1 MSNGAAFLH
10 KKLREE
16 LEDYIKTQYLA
27 KTPVLLHALEQ
38 KLDNEGT
45 LYQKPY
51 IESSPAYK
59 TVTDG
64 IRKAKIP
71 EWMKQYFAKLS
82 NTGIGVYPS
91 PFVHQIQALEA
102 AVNGQDVFVAT
113 GTGSGKT
120 ECFMWPL
127 MAKMADEARNR
138 KRSWEKRGV
147 RVVIMYP
154 MNALVSDQVSRLR
167 RLIGDK
173 DDKFLQVFRETCGN
187 GARRP
192 QFGMYT
198 GRTPYP
204 GNTATKTQDKK
215 LAKTLE
221 QIACLNGDNQEFLE
235 QLENSGKVPSKKHL
249 EEFILHLKEGE
260 HVTSPEDAELI
271 TRFEMQKC
279 TPDIL
284 ITNYSMLEYMLLRP
298 REKNIWDDTIQW
310 LRLDKSN
317 KLLFIIDEAHMY
329 RGAAGGEVAL
339 LIRRL
344 FHKLHIDRKQAQF
357 ILTTASMP
365 SGEAEDKAVMKF
377 ACDLAAADDSS
388 HICYLKGERAE
399 LKQTDLKNIP
409 FSKFEEAD
417 ASCLEDE
424 TKRLNAVNQFWQ
436 GVPGAPGSF
445 SDLPAAYN
453 WLYNHLLSYAP
464 FYKMIEKCR
473 GTAVSLDE
481 LAKDIFPDQEKAKAL
496 EAVGVLLAI
505 APMAKNKEGAILFPV
520 RMHML
525 FRGIKGI
532 YACTNPECPHSH
544 TDNTLS
550 LGELYLD
557 DGHLTCSECGSM
569 VYELINDRRC
579 GALFFKGYVSEEGM
593 HKNDC
598 EYLWHYPSQLPD
610 NDIKEIHLFIPDK
623 GFRDTKQ
630 DRTYPVK
637 ACYLDTRSGFIYFKD
652 DAMDGKPGV
661 RKLYYSTYDKNTPD
675 TLSFSSCPH
684 CKRPL
689 TITRLTSFAT
699 RGNQAFNSLIHRQF
713 QLEPPVSGKNPEKY
727 PNEGRKVLLF
737 SDSRQGAAKLARDMS
752 EISDMGA
759 ARQLFVMAIKQMCE
773 DGDNV
778 TLDQLYG
785 YFCAVAAKKNIL
797 LFHGDDRK
805 NFEENCLFENGNM
818 KRAERRKR
826 KYMPKLTMNDAPKR
840 MQEDVIRL
848 FAGGYN
854 TLYDSAEC
862 WLMPNEGTIDDIVDD
877 FISEGLYKDESAL
890 QPIGKELFNAWALN
904 IFDSC
909 VALGNNI
916 SDEIRRNVR
925 ASYSGYGLKSNWEFS
940 KVIKQIMGWKKGSKE
955 ESRWKTAFDDNF
967 LGISQVSGNK
977 YIKLTEVCPVY
988 DISHTWYRCNQCSGI
1003 TPFMLKGHCPR
1014 CGSENIHP
1022 MDDFQM
1028 EALTYW
1034 RKPIEEALQGA
1045 PIHIIDTEEHTA
1057 QLSHKDQRDDL
1068 WSKTEDYELRFQD
1081 IISGDETPVDI
1092 LSSTTTMEVGID
1104 IGSLIAVGLR
1114 NIPPM
1119 RENYQQRAGRA
1130 GRRGATLSTIVTFC
1144 EDGPHDTLY
1153 FDNPVP
1159 MLRGEPR
1166 KPWIDVQSL
1175 KLLERHMSMIM
1186 LQEFIQEVK
1195 PDSSL
1200 DDMEATSFLD
1210 NYLNDFYSFAD
1221 KYPFSHDDILI
1232 PKSDNALT
1240 RAGVRDWL
1248 REQLNKLKS
1257 KRIKH
1262 PELFEGDG
1270 KSVRPKSLL
1279 DALYE
1284 DGVIPTYSFPKN
1296 VVSTY
1301 ISDGNGKIK
1310 YDVDR
1315 GLDVAIGEYAPG
1327 RAIVVDKQTYQIG
1340 GFYYPGSEWKSKNRN
1355 PASTYMKDPNYL
1367 KPICK
1372 CNDCGWFDVTGEN
1385 IESCPFCGSHNL
1397 QRDSREMLRP
1407 WGFAPKDGKAI
1418 AEAQLREEYSHV
1430 QQPLYSTLP
1439 PSDEMMRVPNT
1450 KHIRMA
1456 KRTNQS
1462 IIMINRGPAGR
1473 GFMVC
1478 EDCGAAMP
1486 GDDAKVLKNVSAP
1499 YYRFGK
1505 RCTHPNTKN
1514 VNIGYDFVTDMLV
1527 LEFALDDEKIDTKNI
1542 WGRNN
1547 PWLGR
1552 AAQSVAEALR
1562 LVACKELDIEFTELV
1577 TGYRVRKNTRGTF
1590 VDIYLYDSLSSGA
1603 GYAVGIADSV
1613 TKLLKDAKSLLAGCD
1628 CETACNK
1635 CLKHYRNQYIHGM
1648 LDRHCALQLLEWGC
1662 SDHMADSISVKDQEK
1677 ALDPVLGILDKKGCA
1692 VQRMENEI
1700 TAKMGGQVKKLI
1712 VYPAMWAEPHDPNV
1726 IYVSDALLKYAKPLA
1741 LEKIIG
1747 SFE

>member
-16 LEDYIKTQYLA
+16 LENYIKTQYLA
-27 KTPVLLHALEQ
+27 KTPVLLHALEP

-138 KRSWEKRGV
+138 EKSWAKRGV

-173 DDKFLQVFRETCGN
+173 DDKFLHVFREICGN

-204 GNTATKTQDKK
+204 GEKSDSKQDKK

-221 QIACLNGDNQEFLE
+221 EITVLDKDNQEFWE
-235 QLENSGKVPSKKHL
+235 QLLDSGKVPAKKDL
-249 EEFILHLKEGE
+249 NKFIDNLRNGN
-260 HVTSPEDAELI
+260 HVPDSEDAELV

-298 REKNIWDDTIQW
+298 REKNIWNDTMQW
-310 LRLDKSN
+310 LRSDAQN

-377 ACDLAAADDSS
+377 ACDLTAADDSS

-399 LKQTDLKNIP
+399 LKQTDVKDIP

-417 ASCLEDE
+417 VSCLEDE
-424 TKRLNAVNQFWQ
+424 TKRLSAVNQFWQ

-481 LAKDIFPDQEKAKAL
+481 LAKDIFPAQEKAKAL

-532 YACTNPECPHSH
+532 YACTNPECLHSH
-544 TDNTLS
+544 TDKALP

-557 DGHLTCSECGSM
+557 DGHLTCSKCGSM

-579 GALFFKGYVSEEGM
+579 GALFFKGYVSEKGM
-593 HKNDC
+593 RENDC
-598 EYLWHYPSQLPD
+598 EYLWHYPPQLPD
-610 NDIKEIHLFIPDK
+610 EDIKEIHLFIPDNEESSYKK
-623 GFRDTKQ
+623 GGK
-630 DRTYPVK
+630 YPVRP
-637 ACYLDTRSGFIYFKD
+637 CYLDTKSGFIYFKD
-652 DAMDGKPGV
+652 DAMSGKPGI
-661 RKLYYSTYDKNTPD
+661 RKLYYSNNKAIPNV
-675 TLSFSSCPH
+675 LSFSSCPH
-684 CKRPL
+684 CKRAFSSAK
-689 TITRLTSFAT
+689 LTSFST
-699 RGNQAFNSLIHRQF
+699 RGNEAFNSLIQTQF
-713 QLEPPVSGKNPEKY
+713 KAEPVVPNKDIYKY
-727 PNEGRKVLLF
+727 PNQGRKVLLF
-737 SDSRQGAAKLARDMS
+737 SDSRQRAAKLARDMS
-752 EISDMGA
+752 EISDIGA
-759 ARQLFVMAIKQMCE
+759 ARQLAVIAIKNMCKDE
-773 DGDNV
+773 NV
-778 TLDQLYG
+778 TLDKIYG
-785 YFCAVAAKKNIL
+785 YFCDAALQEKVI
-797 LFHGDDRK
+797 LFHNEDRLKFKDDKQRESK
-805 NFEENCLFENGNM
+805 
-818 KRAERRKR
+818 KRQIKELRRKTY
-826 KYMPKLTMNDAPKR
+826 KPSLSMDNAPNQ
-840 MQEDVIRL
+840 MDEVLIRL

-854 TLYDSAEC
+854 TLYDHAEC
-862 WLMPNEGTIDDIVDD
+862 WLEPE
-877 FISEGLYKDESAL
+877 DESL
-890 QPIGKELFNAWALN
+890 EDSLGELERQQKKPSLNQEEDFMEIFNAWLLS
-904 IFDSC
+904 IFDSK
-909 VALGNNI
+909 VALGHTIPNEVRN
-916 SDEIRRNVR
+916 NVR
-925 ASYSGYGLKSNWEFS
+925 INYKDDFGLPSDWDFNP
-940 KVIKQIMGWKKGSKE
+940 VIKKIMGWDKD
-955 ESRWKTAFDDNF
+955 TAQKQIWINVFSTNF
-967 LGISQVSGNK
+967 LDTLSGSQRKFVQLNK
-977 YIKLTEVCPVY
+977 VRPVY
-988 DISHTWYRCNQCSGI
+988 DNSHQWYLCDQCSGI
-1003 TPFMLKGHCPR
+1003 TPFMLKNHCPI

-1022 MDDFQM
+1022 MDNSQM
-1028 EALTYW
+1028 DALSYW

-1153 FDNPVP
+1153 FNNPVP

-1210 NYLNDFYSFAD
+1210 NYLNDFYSFAA

-1232 PKSDNALT
+1232 PKSDNVLT

-1248 REQLNKLKS
+1248 RDQLNKLKN
-1257 KRIKH
+1257 KRTKH
-1262 PELFEGDG
+1262 PELYEGDG

-1355 PASTYMKDPNYL
+1355 PASMYMKDPNYL

-1439 PSDEMMRVPNT
+1439 PSDGMMRVPNT
-1450 KHIRMA
+1450 QHIRMA

-1486 GDDAKVLKNVSAP
+1486 GDDAKVLNNVSAP
-1499 YYRFGK
+1499 YHRFK

-1527 LEFALDDEKIDTKNI
+1527 LEFALDDEKIDTQNI
-1542 WGRNN
+1542 WGKSN

-1552 AAQSVAEALR
+1552 AAQSAAEALR

-1577 TGYRVRKNTRGTF
+1577 TGYRVRKNPKGTF

-1613 TKLLKDAKSLLAGCD
+1613 TKLLIEAKELLDGCN

-1635 CLKHYRNQYIHGM
+1635 CLKHYRNQHIHGM
-1648 LDRHCALQLLEWGC
+1648 LDRHCALQLLNWGC
-1662 SDHMADSISVKDQEK
+1662 AGVLADDISPDTQENY
-1677 ALDPVLGILDKKGCA
+1677 LNPIQGILNKKGCSIS
-1692 VQRMENEI
+1692 RDGDWI
-1700 TAKMGGQVKKLI
+1700 TARMDGNTKRII
-1712 VYPAMWAEPHDPNV
+1712 VYPAMWAEPHKQDV

-1747 SFE
+1747 SF